1 MSASKKKHPFDFKTQ
16 YGLGFDP
23 QDDEIVV
30 DFFCGGGGAGTG
42 LEMGLGR
49 KVNVAKN
56 HSAKAISMHTINHPG
71 AKHFTTDVFDGDP
84 DTECGGKA
92 VGWFHMSPDCTHHSQ
107 AAGGQ
112 PRKRE
117 IRNLSWIGLKWAGK
131 KKPRVISLENVKQI
145 LQWGRLIAKR
155 DKATGRVIKLGGAIA
170 APGEVV
176 PVDQQFLIPDPKQ
189 RGRTWR
195 RFVALLEGM
204 GYVVEWKVIK
214 ACDFGAPTSRERLFM
229 LARCDGQP
237 IVWPEPTHAKKP
249 AKAQKPWR
257 TAAECIDFSDLGK
270 SIFGRK
276 KDLAPATLRR
286 VAKGMKKFVIDNA
299 TPFIVP
305 IANWSGETVQSANQ
319 PLRTVNSYPRGG
331 AFSVVSPVIAPAT
344 HQGSDRI
351 NDPLEPLPTVTCA
364 NRGELTLI
372 SPTLVQTG
380 YGERDGQEPRVPGL
394 DQPLGTV
401 VAGGVK
407 HALTSAVLVGAGGPE
422 YSGKPTAAD
431 QPVGSLLAQNHRGIA
446 AASLVQL
453 GNGDKAGAAP
463 RTADLHDP
471 LGTIMASGGKYG
483 VAAAHLVKFRFDD
496 AGKPLDEPLPTIT
509 SGGNYQRPAGAAHAM
524 GIATAFMAQ
533 MNGGFNTT
541 AAKSLEDPMTTVT
554 NTGSQQQL
562 VTATLVTNTTGHAP
576 SDIEGP
582 VPTLTTGQHH
592 MLATAHLL
600 HLRGNCDARD
610 SADPLHTVSAGGTHH
625 GLVTAFMERQF
636 GASVGQDLDEPA
648 PTITAGGGGKSS
660 LVSFELSPEHEEGAL
675 RVAAFL
681 ISYYGTENMSGCD
694 QPAPT
699 ITTKDRLGLVTVMVK
714 GTPYVIVDIRL
725 RMLQPAELYQAQ
737 GFPTDYIITHGAD
750 GKPFTKTEQVHM
762 CGNSVSPP
770 PMAALARA
778 NDPWRTNVQHQVAA

>member
-1 MSASKKKHPFDFKTQ
+1 MSAHQKKHPFDFKTQ
-16 YGLGFDP
+16 YGLGFNP

-49 KVNVAKN
+49 TVSVAKN
-56 HSAKAISMHTINHPG
+56 HSAAAISMHTVNHPG

-145 LQWGRLIAKR
+145 LQWGPLVAKR
-155 DKATGRVIKLGGAIA
+155 CKSTGRVVKLGGGIA

-176 PVDQQFLIPDPKQ
+176 PVDEQFLVPDPAR
-189 RGRTWR
+189 RGQTWAV
-195 RFVALLEGM
+195 FVAELERL
-204 GYVVEWKVIK
+204 GYAVEWRVIR

-229 LARCDGQP
+229 IARCDGQP
-237 IVWPEPTHAKKP
+237 IVWPEPTHAKRP
-249 AKAQKPWR
+249 AKGQKPWK
-257 TAAECIDFSDLGK
+257 TAAECIDFTDLGK

-286 VAKGMKKFVIDNA
+286 VAKGMKKFVIDNP

-305 IANWSGETVQSANQ
+305 IANWSGETVQSANE
-319 PLRTVNSYPRGG
+319 PLRTVTSYPKGG
-331 AFSVVSPVIAPAT
+331 AFSVVSPVM
-344 HQGSDRI
+344 
-351 NDPLEPLPTVTCA
+351 
-364 NRGELTLI
+364 
-372 SPTLVQTG
+372 
-380 YGERDGQEPRVPGL
+380 
-394 DQPLGTV
+394 
-401 VAGGVK
+401 
-407 HALTSAVLVGAGGPE
+407 VGAGGPE
-422 YSGKPTAAD
+422 YSGKPTSAE
-431 QPVGSLLAQNHRGIA
+431 QPLGTLLAQNHRGMA

-453 GNGDKAGAAP
+453 GNGDKPGAAP
-463 RTADLHDP
+463 RSADMHDP
-471 LGTIMASGGKYG
+471 LGTIMASGGKYAI
-483 VAAAHLVKFRFDD
+483 AAAHLVKFRFED
-496 AGKPLDEPLPTIT
+496 AGKALDEPLPTIT

-524 GIATAFMAQ
+524 GVSTVFMAQ

-541 AAKSLEDPMTTVT
+541 HAKGVDEPMTTVT

-562 VTATLVTNTTGHAP
+562 VAASLV
-576 SDIEGP
+576 
-582 VPTLTTGQHH
+582 
-592 MLATAHLL
+592 

-610 SADPLHTVSAGGTHH
+610 TAEPLHTISAGGQHH

-636 GASVGQDLDEPA
+636 GASVGQQLNEPA
-648 PTITAGGGGKSS
+648 PTVTAGGGGKSS
-660 LVSFELSPEHEEGAL
+660 VVSLKLSPEHEEGAL

-681 ISYYGTENMSGCD
+681 ISYYGTENVSGAGE
-694 QPAPT
+694 PAPT
-699 ITTKDRLGLVTVMVK
+699 ITTKDRLALVTVMVK
-714 GTPYVIVDIRL
+714 GTPYVIVDICL
-725 RMLQPAELYQAQ
+725 RMLKPSELYKAQ
-737 GFPTDYIITHGAD
+737 GFPADYVITHGAD
-750 GKPFTKTEQVHM
+750 GKPFTKTQQVHM

-778 NDPWRTNVQHQVAA
+778 NDPWRTSTQHQVAA

>member
-1 MSASKKKHPFDFKTQ
+1 MSAQQKKHPFDFKTQ
-16 YGLGFDP
+16 YGLGFNP

-49 KVNVAKN
+49 TVNVAKN
-56 HSAKAISMHTINHPG
+56 HSPQAISMHTVNHPG

-117 IRNLSWIGLKWAGK
+117 IRNLSWIGLKWGGK
-131 KKPRVISLENVKQI
+131 KRPRVISLENVKQI

-155 DKATGRVIKLGGAIA
+155 DKATGRVVKLDGTIA

-176 PVDQQFLIPDPKQ
+176 PVGQQFLIPDPKH

-229 LARCDGQP
+229 IARCDGLP
-237 IVWPEPTHAKKP
+237 IVWPEPTHAKNP
-249 AKAQKPWR
+249 AKGQQKWK
-257 TAAECIDFSDLGK
+257 TAADCIDFNDLGK

-286 VAKGMKKFVIDNA
+286 VAKGMKKFVIDSA
-299 TPFIVP
+299 APFIVP
-305 IANWSGETVQSANQ
+305 IANWSGETAQSAGE
-319 PLRTVNSYPRGG
+319 PLRTITSYPKGG

-351 NDPLEPLPTVTCA
+351 NDPLDPLPTVTCA

-372 SPTLVQTG
+372 GPVMVAAAHGEGKPGGVQRW
-380 YGERDGQEPRVPGL
+380 GEGCKSSSE
-394 DQPLGTV
+394 PLGTV
-401 VAGGVK
+401 
-407 HALTSAVLVGAGGPE
+407 T
-422 YSGKPTAAD
+422 
-431 QPVGSLLAQNHRGIA
+431 
-446 AASLVQL
+446 
-453 GNGDKAGAAP
+453 
-463 RTADLHDP
+463 
-471 LGTIMASGGKYG
+471 ASGGHSI
-483 VAAAHLVKFRFDD
+483 AAAHLVKFRFND
-496 AGKPLDEPLPTIT
+496 AGKALDEPLPTIT

-524 GIATAFMAQ
+524 GISTVFMAQ

-541 AAKSLEDPMTTVT
+541 AAKSIEDPMTTVT

-562 VTATLVTNTTGHAP
+562 VAANLV
-576 SDIEGP
+576 
-582 VPTLTTGQHH
+582 
-592 MLATAHLL
+592 

-610 SADPLHTVSAGGTHH
+610 VNGPLHTISAGGQHH
-625 GLVTAFMERQF
+625 GLASAFMERAF
-636 GASVGQDLDEPA
+636 GGSVGQGLEDPA

-660 LVSFELSPEHEEGAL
+660 LVSLTLSPEHEAGAL

-681 ISYYGTENMSGCD
+681 ISYYGTENISACD
-694 QPAPT
+694 SPAPT
-699 ITTKDRLGLVTVMVK
+699 ITTKDRLAMVTVMVK
-714 GTPYVIVDIRL
+714 GTPYVIVDICL
-725 RMLQPAELYQAQ
+725 RMLKPAELYKAQ
-737 GFPTDYIITHGAD
+737 GFPADYIISHGAD
-750 GKPFTKTEQVHM
+750 GKPFTKTQQVHM

-778 NDPWRTNVQHQVAA
+778 NDPWRTEQRQARAA

>member
-1 MSASKKKHPFDFKTQ
+1 MSAQQKKHPFDFKTQ
-16 YGLGFDP
+16 YGLGFNP

-49 KVNVAKN
+49 TVNVAKN
-56 HSAKAISMHTINHPG
+56 HSPQAISMHTVNHPG
-71 AKHFTTDVFDGDP
+71 AKHFTTDVFEGDP

-117 IRNLSWIGLKWAGK
+117 IRNLSWIGMKWAGMK
-131 KKPRVISLENVKQI
+131 RPRVISLENVKQI

-155 DKATGRVIKLGGAIA
+155 DKATGRVVKLDGKIA

-176 PVDQQFLIPDPKQ
+176 PVGQQFLIPDPKQ

-229 LARCDGQP
+229 IARCDGQP
-237 IVWPEPTHAKKP
+237 IVWPEPTHAKNPVKGQ
-249 AKAQKPWR
+249 QKWK
-257 TAAECIDFSDLGK
+257 TAADCIDFTDLGK

-286 VAKGMKKFVIDNA
+286 VAKGMKKFVIDNPA
-299 TPFIVP
+299 PFIVP
-305 IANWSGETVQSANQ
+305 IANWSGETVQSAGE
-319 PLRTVNSYPRGG
+319 PLRTVTSYPKGG

-372 SPTLVQTG
+372 SPTLIQSG
-380 YGERDGQEPRVPGL
+380 YGERPGQEPRVPGL

-407 HALTSAVLVGAGGPE
+407 HAL
-422 YSGKPTAAD
+422 
-431 QPVGSLLAQNHRGIA
+431 
-446 AASLVQL
+446 
-453 GNGDKAGAAP
+453 
-463 RTADLHDP
+463 
-471 LGTIMASGGKYG
+471 
-483 VAAAHLVKFRFDD
+483 AAAHMVKFRFDD
-496 AGKPLDEPLPTIT
+496 AGKALDEPLPTIT

-524 GIATAFMAQ
+524 GISTVFMAQ

-541 AAKSLEDPMTTVT
+541 DAKSIDDPITTVT

-562 VTATLVTNTTGHAP
+562 VAANLV
-576 SDIEGP
+576 
-582 VPTLTTGQHH
+582 H
-592 MLATAHLL
+592 M
-600 HLRGNCDARD
+600 RGNCDARD
-610 SADPLHTVSAGGTHH
+610 PNDPLHTISAGGQHH
-625 GLVTAFMERQF
+625 GLVSAFMERAF
-636 GASVGQDLDEPA
+636 GGSVGQGLDDPA

-660 LVSFELSPEHEEGAL
+660 LVSLTLSPEHEAGAL

-681 ISYYGTENMSGCD
+681 ISYYGTGDSASGASE
-694 QPAPT
+694 PAPT
-699 ITTKDRLGLVTVMVK
+699 ITTKDRLALVTVMVK
-714 GTPYVIVDIRL
+714 GTPYVIVDICL
-725 RMLQPAELYQAQ
+725 RMLKPAELYKAQ
-737 GFPTDYIITHGAD
+737 GFPDDYIISHGAD
-750 GKPFTKTEQVHM
+750 GKPFTKTQQVHM

-778 NDPWRTNVQHQVAA
+778 NDPWRAEQRQARAA

>member
-1 MSASKKKHPFDFKTQ
+1 MSAHQKKHPFDFKTQ
-16 YGLGFDP
+16 YGLGFNP

-49 KVNVAKN
+49 TVSVAKN
-56 HSAKAISMHTINHPG
+56 HSPAAISMHTVNHPG

-84 DTECGGKA
+84 DAKCGGKA

-145 LQWGRLIAKR
+145 LQWGPLVAKR
-155 DKATGRVIKLGGAIA
+155 CKSTGRVVKLGGGIA

-176 PVDQQFLIPDPKQ
+176 PVDQQFLVPDPAR
-189 RGRTWR
+189 RGQTWAV
-195 RFVALLEGM
+195 FVAELERL
-204 GYVVEWKVIK
+204 GYAVEWRVIR

-229 LARCDGQP
+229 IARCDGQP
-237 IVWPEPTHAKKP
+237 IVWPEPTHAKRPTKV
-249 AKAQKPWR
+249 QKPWR
-257 TAAECIDFSDLGK
+257 TAAECIDFTDLGK

-286 VAKGMKKFVIDNA
+286 VAKGMKKFVIDNPA
-299 TPFIVP
+299 PFIVP
-305 IANWSGETVQSANQ
+305 IANWSGETVQSANE
-319 PLRTVNSYPRGG
+319 PLRTVTSYPKGG

-372 SPTLVQTG
+372 SPTLIQSG
-380 YGERDGQEPRVPGL
+380 YGEREGQQPRVPGI
-394 DQPLGTV
+394 DQPLGTI
-401 VAGGVK
+401 VAGSVK
-407 HALTSAVLVGAGGPE
+407 HALTSSILVGAGGPV
-422 YSGKPTAAD
+422 YAGKPVAAD
-431 QPVGSLLAQNHRGIA
+431 QPVGTLMTQNHRA
-446 AASLVQL
+446 V
-453 GNGDKAGAAP
+453 
-463 RTADLHDP
+463 
-471 LGTIMASGGKYG
+471 
-483 VAAAHLVKFRFDD
+483 
-496 AGKPLDEPLPTIT
+496 
-509 SGGNYQRPAGAAHAM
+509 
-524 GIATAFMAQ
+524 ATAFMAQ

-541 AAKSLEDPMTTVT
+541 HAKGADEPMTTIT

-562 VTATLVTNTTGHAP
+562 VTATLITNTTGHGP
-576 SDIEGP
+576 TNMEHP

-592 MLATAHLL
+592 ALVAANLV

-610 SADPLHTVSAGGTHH
+610 TAEPLYTISAGGQHH
-625 GLVTAFMERQF
+625 GLVTAFMERPF
-636 GASVGQDLDEPA
+636 GASVGKPLDEPA
-648 PTITAGGGGKSS
+648 PTVTAGGGGKSS
-660 LVSFELSPEHEEGAL
+660 VVSLWLSPEHEEGAL

-681 ISYYGTENMSGCD
+681 ISYYGTENVSGAGE
-694 QPAPT
+694 PAPT
-699 ITTKDRLGLVTVMVK
+699 ITTKDRLALVTVMVK
-714 GTPYVIVDIRL
+714 GTPYVIVDICL
-725 RMLQPAELYQAQ
+725 RMLKPSELYKAQ
-737 GFPTDYIITHGAD
+737 GFPADYVITHGAD
-750 GKPFTKTEQVHM
+750 GKPFTKTQQVHM

-770 PMAALARA
+770 PMTALARA
-778 NDPWRTNVQHQVAA
+778 NDP

>member
-1 MSASKKKHPFDFKTQ
+1 MSAHQKKHPFDFKTQ
-16 YGLGFDP
+16 YGLGFNT

-49 KVNVAKN
+49 AVNVAKN
-56 HSAKAISMHTINHPG
+56 HSPQAISMHTVNHPG
-71 AKHFTTDVFDGDP
+71 AVHYTTDVFEGDP

-117 IRNLSWIGLKWAGK
+117 IRNLSWIGLKWGGK
-131 KKPRVISLENVKQI
+131 KRPRVISLENVKQI

-155 DKATGRVIKLGGAIA
+155 DKATGRVVTLDQIPHPSKKGATTNRVA
-170 APGEVV
+170 SPGEQV
-176 PVDQQFLIPDPKQ
+176 PVSNQFLIPDPKQ

-229 LARCDGQP
+229 IARCDGQP
-237 IVWPEPTHAKKP
+237 IVWPEPTHAKSPGKGQ
-249 AKAQKPWR
+249 QKWK
-257 TAAECIDFSDLGK
+257 TAADCIDFTDLGK

-286 VAKGMKKFVIDNA
+286 VAKGMKKFVIDNPA
-299 TPFIVP
+299 PFIVP
-305 IANWSGETVQSANQ
+305 IANWSGEAVQSADE
-319 PLRTVNSYPRGG
+319 PLRTITSYPKGG

-351 NDPLEPLPTVTCA
+351 NDPLDPLPTVTCA

-372 SPTLVQTG
+372 SPLM
-380 YGERDGQEPRVPGL
+380 
-394 DQPLGTV
+394 
-401 VAGGVK
+401 
-407 HALTSAVLVGAGGPE
+407 VGAGGPE
-422 YSGKPTAAD
+422 YSGKPVSVDHPAGT
-431 QPVGSLLAQNHRGIA
+431 LMTQNHRAI
-446 AASLVQL
+446 
-453 GNGDKAGAAP
+453 
-463 RTADLHDP
+463 
-471 LGTIMASGGKYG
+471 
-483 VAAAHLVKFRFDD
+483 AAAHLVKFRFND
-496 AGKPLDEPLPTIT
+496 AGKALDEPLPTIT

-524 GIATAFMAQ
+524 GVSTVFMAQ

-541 AAKSLEDPMTTVT
+541 AAKSIEDPMTTVT

-562 VTATLVTNTTGHAP
+562 VAANLV
-576 SDIEGP
+576 
-582 VPTLTTGQHH
+582 
-592 MLATAHLL
+592 

-610 SADPLHTVSAGGTHH
+610 ATDPLHTISAGGTHH
-625 GLVTAFMERQF
+625 GLVSAFMERAF
-636 GASVGQDLDEPA
+636 GASVGQVLDEPA

-660 LVSFELSPEHEEGAL
+660 LVSLTLSPEHEAGAL

-681 ISYYGTENMSGCD
+681 ISYYGTENISVCD
-694 QPAPT
+694 APAPT
-699 ITTKDRLGLVTVMVK
+699 ITTKDRLAMVTVMVK
-714 GTPYVIVDIRL
+714 GTPYVIVDICL
-725 RMLQPAELYQAQ
+725 RMLKPEELYKAQ
-737 GFPTDYIITHGAD
+737 GFPSDYIISHGAD
-750 GKPFTKTEQVHM
+750 GKPFTKTQQVHM

-778 NDPWRTNVQHQVAA
+778 NDPWRSAERQAVAA

>member
-1 MSASKKKHPFDFKTQ
+1 MSAQQKKHPFDFKTQ
-16 YGLGFDP
+16 YGLGFNP

-49 KVNVAKN
+49 TVNVAKN
-56 HSAKAISMHTINHPG
+56 HSPQAISMHTVNHPG
-71 AKHFTTDVFDGDP
+71 AKHFTTDVFEGDP
-84 DTECGGKA
+84 DTECGGRA

-117 IRNLSWIGLKWAGK
+117 IRNLSWIGLKWAGMK
-131 KKPRVISLENVKQI
+131 RPRVISLENVKQI

-155 DKATGRVIKLGGAIA
+155 DKATGRVVKLGGDVA

-176 PVDQQFLIPDPKQ
+176 PVGQQFLIPDPKQ

-229 LARCDGQP
+229 IARCDGQP
-237 IVWPEPTHAKKP
+237 IVWPEPTHAKNP
-249 AKAQKPWR
+249 ANGQQKWK
-257 TAAECIDFSDLGK
+257 TAADCIDFTDLGK

-286 VAKGMKKFVIDNA
+286 VAKGMKKFVIDNPA
-299 TPFIVP
+299 PFIVP
-305 IANWSGETVQSANQ
+305 IANWSGESVQAADE
-319 PLRTVNSYPRGG
+319 PLRTITSYPKGG

-372 SPTLVQTG
+372 SPVM
-380 YGERDGQEPRVPGL
+380 
-394 DQPLGTV
+394 
-401 VAGGVK
+401 
-407 HALTSAVLVGAGGPE
+407 VGAGGPV
-422 YSGKPTAAD
+422 YSGHPVAAD
-431 QPVGSLLAQNHRGIA
+431 QPVGTVMTRSHRA
-446 AASLVQL
+446 VASACIVQ
-453 GNGDKAGAAP
+453 AGHGEGSGANKRRSHGVNDICGP
-463 RTADLHDP
+463 V
-471 LGTIMASGGKYG
+471 GTITASGGG
-483 VAAAHLVKFRFDD
+483 QSV
-496 AGKPLDEPLPTIT
+496 
-509 SGGNYQRPAGAAHAM
+509 S
-524 GIATAFMAQ
+524 TAVMIQA
-533 MNGGFNTT
+533 NGGFNTT
-541 AAKSLEDPMTTVT
+541 AAKSIEDPMTTVT

-562 VTATLVTNTTGHAP
+562 MAANLV
-576 SDIEGP
+576 
-582 VPTLTTGQHH
+582 
-592 MLATAHLL
+592 

-610 SADPLHTVSAGGTHH
+610 ANDPLQTVSAGGQHH
-625 GLVTAFMERQF
+625 GLVSAFMERAF
-636 GASVGQDLDEPA
+636 GGSVGQGLDDPA

-660 LVSFELSPEHEEGAL
+660 LVSVTLSPEHEAGAL

-681 ISYYGTENMSGCD
+681 ISYYGTENISACD
-694 QPAPT
+694 SPAPT
-699 ITTKDRLGLVTVMVK
+699 ITTKDRLAMVTVMVK
-714 GTPYVIVDIRL
+714 GTPYVIVDICL
-725 RMLQPAELYQAQ
+725 RMLKPAELYKAQ
-737 GFPTDYIITHGAD
+737 GFPADYIISHGAD
-750 GKPFTKTEQVHM
+750 GKPFTKTQQVHM

-778 NDPWRTNVQHQVAA
+778 NDPWRTEQRQARAA